1 MDHAILVVA
10 GTGIAGE
17 RLNSHGE
24 TLVGGTHQIKRLI
37 ITAQRAGIERFSI
50 IVEDNNSPLKEILK
64 NEKRVKSNITWCTLG
79 SMVKFEPSPSL
90 ILQSNLVI
98 NPTGLSGL
106 MACNVSQDEIVVL
119 VDEKKDA
126 WVKSKGGKVEEV
138 FLIGAKAVG
147 AFVAHGGLLEKA
159 ILNSMSLKGWAE
171 ELVGRG
177 SVKSVK
183 LADGYWIRLSSDK
196 NSIREAENL
205 LFSNVKK
212 STSGWISKNI
222 NTKISIPISRLLI
235 HTPLTPNMISVLI
248 GIVGVLCGFFYVIEH
263 QILGAVFLELS
274 TILDGCDGEV
284 ARIKLMESKRGQWI
298 DTISDQLTFLSF
310 VVGVPVGFYR
320 IAKSPIAIILGG
332 INLLIFLFFLVW
344 SFYFLVK
351 YANSGSMVAYPK
363 NIDKLIPVEERT
375 IVHKLIIKLRPMMT
389 RAFFSPV
396 FLIAAILGGYPW
408 VLSLTTLGLS
418 LALAHQIDD
427 LIKLQRSKPAA
438 NPAN

>member
-10 GTGIAGE
+10 GTGIDGE

-37 ITAQRAGIERFSI
+37 ITAQRAGIKRFSI

-64 NEKRVKSNITWCTLG
+64 NEQRVKSDITWCTLG
-79 SMVKFEPSPSL
+79 SMVKFEPNPSL

-98 NPTGLSGL
+98 NPTGLSDL
-106 MACNVSQDEIVVL
+106 IACNVSQDEVAVL
-119 VDEKKDA
+119 VDEQKDA

-183 LADGYWIRLSSDK
+183 LADGYWMRLSSDK
-196 NSIREAENL
+196 NSGRKAENL

-310 VVGVPVGFYR
+310 VVGVPIGFYR
-320 IAKSPIAIILGG
+320 IAKSPLAIVLGS

-344 SFYFLVK
+344 SFYFLVR

-363 NIDKLIPVEERT
+363 TIDKLVPVEERT

-438 NPAN
+438 NLAN